1 MTITVLDE
9 NDNTPTFERSYFNL
23 TFEEDEEV
31 IKKWHGMEGMY
42 YKRERG
48 QRERGDGLQG
58 DIERGNMGISPCKN
72 TTLQIEYQSPQSQ

>member
-31 IKKWHGMEGMY
+31 RGAWNGVHAPEE
-42 YKRERG
+42 RERG
-48 QRERGDGLQG
+48 REEMVYNESD
-58 DIERGNMGISPCKN
+58 MGRACGGFP
-72 TTLQIEYQSPQSQ
+72 

>member
-31 IKKWHGMEGMY
+31 TLLRSGMEWRACT
-42 YKRERG
+42 RERG
-48 QRERGDGLQG
+48 QTERG
-58 DIERGNMGISPCKN
+58 EMVCKV
-72 TTLQIEYQSPQSQ
+72 I